1 MIIIKIE
8 NINMESINFD
18 ESILKYYN
26 NKTNKK
32 NIINEF
38 QEIEKQLEEYFKKSN
53 LCIIKLHKCDNLD
66 DFIKY
71 NTKYNNNKKTI
82 IINLLPLMKEKI
94 AEIIIKSKY
103 ESFHTNIY
111 IAYNGKY
118 ISSKEKKINESF
130 LNLCNDILKT
140 EEYECNIC
148 MEPLIDNSLLV
159 QCLKCKYTVCSKC
172 KYKMKL
178 KCPICN
184 R

>member
-1 MIIIKIE
+1 
-8 NINMESINFD
+8 MESFNFD
-18 ESILKYYN
+18 KSTLKYYN
-26 NKTNKK
+26 DDDKRKM
-32 NIINEF
+32 IDQF
-38 QEIEKQLEEYFKKSN
+38 QKIEKELEEYFKKSN
-53 LCIIKLHKCDNLD
+53 LCIIKLHKFDNLND
-66 DFIKY
+66 LIKY
-71 NTKYNNNKKTI
+71 SDKFNNNKKI
-82 IINLLPLMKEKI
+82 ILINLLPLMEEKI
-94 AEIIIKSKY
+94 AEIIIKSKKY

-148 MEPLIDNSLLV
+148 METIINNLLLV

-178 KCPICN
+178 KCPICD

>member
-1 MIIIKIE
+1 
-8 NINMESINFD
+8 MESFNFD
-18 ESILKYYN
+18 KSTLKYYN
-26 NKTNKK
+26 DDDKRKM
-32 NIINEF
+32 IDQF
-38 QEIEKQLEEYFKKSN
+38 QKIEKQLEEYFKKSN
-53 LCIIKLHKCDNLD
+53 LCIIKLHKFDNLND
-66 DFIKY
+66 LIKY
-71 NTKYNNNKKTI
+71 SDKFNNNKKI
-82 IINLLPLMKEKI
+82 ILINLLPLMEEKI
-94 AEIIIKSKY
+94 AEIIIKSKKY

-148 MEPLIDNSLLV
+148 METIINNLLLV

-178 KCPICN
+178 KCPICD